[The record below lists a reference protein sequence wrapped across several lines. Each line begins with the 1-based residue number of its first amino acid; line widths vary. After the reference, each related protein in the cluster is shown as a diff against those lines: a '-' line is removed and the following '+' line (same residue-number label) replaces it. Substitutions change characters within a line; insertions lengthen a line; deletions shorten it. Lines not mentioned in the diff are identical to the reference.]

1 MEKSKLTEKNQTSAA
16 LQSYKDLCT
25 QFYDIDKPDAPEV
38 PLAYYR
44 QLIERIGGPVLEAMC
59 GSGRFLVPLLKGGAD
74 VDGVDASPE
83 MLAACH
89 KKCAKAK
96 LSPAIYQQFL
106 HQLDLPRRYR
116 LVLITAGSF
125 SLISDSVEA
134 TQSLRGLFE
143 CLEPGGEILI
153 EGCTRQNRP
162 GIERF
167 QSGGRWSGRW
177 VTRADG
183 ARIVFSDLS
192 TFDAARD
199 VVESIMKYE
208 LFDGSRLLMTE
219 AEYMELKLYDA
230 EELLSLV
237 SSAGFADAKALSP
250 TDFGAPRADDPMIA
264 VSAQKPLN

>member
-1 MEKSKLTEKNQTSAA
+1 M
-16 LQSYKDLCT
+16 
-25 QFYDIDKPDAPEV
+25 
-38 PLAYYR
+38 PLAHYR
-44 QLIERIGGPVLEAMC
+44 RLIARVGGPVLEAMC
-59 GSGRFLVPLLKGGAD
+59 GSGRFLVPLLKDGTD

-83 MLAACH
+83 MLAACN
-89 KKCAKAK
+89 KRCAREK
-96 LSPAIYQQFL
+96 LSPAVYQQFL

-116 LVLITAGSF
+116 LILVTAGSF
-125 SLISDSVEA
+125 SLISDPLEA
-134 TQSLRGLFE
+134 AQSLKGLFA

-153 EGCTRQNRP
+153 EGCTPQNRP

-167 QSGGRWSGRW
+167 QDGGRWSGRW
-177 VTRADG
+177 VTRPDG

-192 TFDAARD
+192 TFDAERD

-230 EELLSLV
+230 EDLLALV
-237 SSAGFADAKALSP
+237 SSAGFVDAKALSP
-250 TDFGAPRADDPMIA
+250 TDFGAPRATDPMIA